1 VGYVAMLNDYLRRTL
16 RYESDLVYEYSARL
30 RNWTWDENANKFAN
44 VAEDLRSAMT
54 QNPALKVL
62 FASGYYDLA
71 TPYFDTPFSVAQM
84 GLPQSLRGNVT
95 IAYYEAGHMMYI
107 RKADHAKLK
116 KDVQAFIRGA
126 LSRRPPGQR

>member
-1 VGYVAMLNDYLRRTL
+1 
-16 RYESDLVYEYSARL
+16 
-30 RNWTWDENANKFAN
+30 
-44 VAEDLRSAMT
+44 
-54 QNPALKVL
+54 
-62 FASGYYDLA
+62 
-71 TPYFDTPFSVAQM
+71 
-84 GLPQSLRGNVT
+84 VT

>member
-1 VGYVAMLNDYLRRTL
+1 
-16 RYESDLVYEYSARL
+16 
-30 RNWTWDENANKFAN
+30 
-44 VAEDLRSAMT
+44 
-54 QNPALKVL
+54 
-62 FASGYYDLA
+62 
-71 TPYFDTPFSVAQM
+71 M

-126 LSRRPPGQR
+126 LSRRPVAFSEVSAGARVAAKPPPSYVFEQVALTAAEESGDYF